1 MNTDWRVRYQDKLIT
16 LAAAA
21 GMVQSGQRV
30 LTSLVTAEP
39 QYLIKALCARWQEL
53 HDVEVLTSNTM
64 QPYGWFDR
72 QCSAA
77 FKIETSYLSGY
88 SRPLYRERRLDYHIA
103 TVYSP
108 AKTLSGG
115 RASPL
120 LDADVLFVMVSPPN
134 EQGFCSFGEQLW
146 YSRDWVTRAKLV
158 IAEVNPLLI
167 RTGGDNY
174 VHISELDY
182 LVEEPAPI
190 PPYSLTLAITPDEQ
204 QAAEKIGAL
213 VASLVRDGDTIQVGL
228 GSVSMAAGFYLR
240 EKNDLGVHSEI
251 ITSSMID
258 LYKRGVITGR
268 HKTLSPGKMV
278 ATGMFIDLE
287 DYPFVDG
294 NPVVEL
300 RDAFY
305 TNNPVVIAQSHNQVA
320 INNALAVDFTGQIT
334 AEAFGPQMYTGVAGQ
349 LDFVLG
355 AYLSPGGRSI
365 TVLPSTA
372 RGGLTS
378 RIVSMFPEGQII
390 SVPRTYVD
398 YVVTEYGIAALAG
411 ACERARAERL
421 IDIAHPDFRDELRAA
436 ARARFRSHD

>member
-1 MNTDWRVRYQDKLIT
+1 MNTDWRTRYKEKLLT
-16 LAAAA
+16 VAAAA

-30 LTSLVTAEP
+30 FTSLATAEP
-39 QYLIKALCARWQEL
+39 QYLIKALCARWPAL
-53 HDVEVLTSNTM
+53 RDVEVLTSNTM
-64 QPYGWFDR
+64 QPYGWFDK
-72 QCSAA
+72 QCGAA
-77 FKIETSYLSGY
+77 FKIEASYLSGY
-88 SRPLYRERRLDYHIA
+88 LRPLYREKRLDYHIA

-108 AKTLSGG
+108 AKTFGGG

-146 YSRDWVTRAKLV
+146 YSRAWVERAKLV
-158 IAEVNPLLI
+158 IAEVNPLMI

-174 VHISELDY
+174 VHVSDLDY
-182 LVEEPAPI
+182 LVEEPEPI
-190 PPYSLTLAITPDEQ
+190 PPFSLTLAITADEQ
-204 QAAEKIGAL
+204 EAAEKIGAL

-251 ITSSMID
+251 ITSSMVD

-268 HKTLSPGKMV
+268 HKTLDPGKMV
-278 ATGMFIDLE
+278 ATGMFLDPD
-287 DYPFVDG
+287 DYPFVDA

-305 TNNPVVIAQSHNQVA
+305 TNSPTVIAQSHNQVA
-320 INNALAVDFTGQIT
+320 INNALSVDFTGQIT

-349 LDFVLG
+349 LDYVLG

-372 RGGLTS
+372 RGASTS
-378 RIVSMFPEGQII
+378 RIVPMFPQGQII

-398 YVVTEYGIAALAG
+398 YVVTEYGIASLAG
-411 ACERARAERL
+411 ATERGRAEML
-421 IDIAHPDFRDELRAA
+421 IEIAHPDFRDELRAA
-436 ARARFRSHD
+436 ARERFR